1 MTRCFLIPAAVAG
14 TLALLAGCATRTGCE
29 DARATARQAAQDRQP
44 PGQWIG
50 GVDAACADEARQTWA
65 SALAED
71 CVPLHGFH
79 AGLDDM
85 QAAEACTGAAYQ
97 SALNLG
103 RMLAEMRAEAA
114 EIERR
119 LQEQSLPAD
128 VRRDLQRRQV
138 VIGRDLPQLEALA
151 RMDGYLPPAEVPGS
165 ENRDAE

>member
-14 TLALLAGCATRTGCE
+14 ALALLAGCATRTECG

-50 GVDAACADEARQTWA
+50 GVDAACTDEARQAWA

-79 AGLDDM
+79 AGLDGE
-85 QAAEACTGAAYQ
+85 QAAAACTGAAYQ
-97 SALNLG
+97 SALSLG

-114 EIERR
+114 KIKRR
-119 LQEQSLPAD
+119 LQEESLPAD

-151 RMDGYLPPAEVPGS
+151 RMDGYLPPAEVPG
-165 ENRDAE
+165 AER

>member
-1 MTRCFLIPAAVAG
+1 MTKRFLIPAAMAG
-14 TLALLAGCATRTGCE
+14 TLALLAGCATQTECS

-50 GVDAACADEARQTWA
+50 GVDAACTDEARQAWA
-65 SALAED
+65 STLAED

-119 LQEQSLPAD
+119 LNEESLPAD
-128 VRRDLQRRQV
+128 QRRDLQRRQV

-151 RMDGYLPPAEVPGS
+151 RMDGYLPPAEVPSS
-165 ENRDAE
+165 ENGDAE